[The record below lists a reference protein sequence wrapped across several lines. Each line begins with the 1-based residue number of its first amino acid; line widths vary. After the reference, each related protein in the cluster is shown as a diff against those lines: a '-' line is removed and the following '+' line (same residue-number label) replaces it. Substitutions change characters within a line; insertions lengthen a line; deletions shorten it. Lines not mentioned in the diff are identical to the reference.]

1 MITLVPNENA
11 LTVEMIRM
19 FLRDRPEYNILLDD
33 VEFKT
38 IDIENAA
45 RLTVFKW
52 NAYVPVSN
60 ITSIVDINPY
70 LALLSICSILLR
82 SEGLRQLRNQVN
94 AQDGGIAPVGL
105 DEKETLYMR
114 WAESL
119 GAEFDTQTKQIKI
132 QQNLEV
138 LMDNPA
144 YTRSGYAYLN
154 RWRR

>member
-11 LTVEMIRM
+11 LTVEMVRL

-38 IDIENAA
+38 ADIENAA
-45 RLTVFKW
+45 KLTVFKW
-52 NAYVPVSN
+52 NSYVPVSN
-60 ITSIVDINPY
+60 YTSIADINPY

-94 AQDGGIAPVGL
+94 AQDGGISPVGL

-114 WAESL
+114 WSESL
-119 GAEFDTQTKQIKI
+119 GAEFDALARQIKI
-132 QQNLEV
+132 QQNLEA
-138 LMDNPA
+138 LFDNPA
-144 YTRSGYAYLN
+144 FTRSGYAYLN